1 MSTATITPVMSAE
14 RSLLPVEITDLLA
27 RVPRAYLRDLATDL
41 AWAALIAPRRSDVLY
56 QVVMEWQATLE
67 EIELD
72 GEYLS
77 EVLNARAE
85 MKAGVGWRDMEIAAT
100 ARAPR
105 NIKMIR

>member
-1 MSTATITPVMSAE
+1 MSAR

-67 EIELD
+67 EIELSD
-72 GEYLS
+72 PSILPIR
-77 EVLNARAE
+77 VLKSQRLL
-85 MKAGVGWRDMEIAAT
+85 
-100 ARAPR
+100 
-105 NIKMIR
+105 